1 MGNFTSGRYSL
12 GLDVVTPEEKKAL
25 SESGIFTL
33 NQIPEDQLTNL
44 SEESQARIK
53 ALKEI
58 KGEDADYSINT
69 YTPAEVPAESE
80 EEPNKKVENPDPTK
94 DTDLDVN
101 LSGQRPYQSKMFYMP
116 DQSTLPPSALKVG
129 VNIQNT
135 LQRMDPVRIGIE
147 QNLQEAAD
155 SRQFIAEQLNGMPS
169 AQRAAG
175 MASLLATTQEGINKS
190 IVDTNR
196 INAAN
201 IAATE
206 QFNTNISNEE
216 QMLNNEHMYSYDQ
229 RALTAEAK
237 TEEELRNWMDR
248 NQKVALSNF
257 SQQQRLNLYDAS
269 IPDYEINFMGLG
281 VDYDRSYDWRVQTEN
296 YRRTQPE
303 VAPKDLT
310 KAGLEKM
317 IQQYG
322 IDPESIRFK

>member
-1 MGNFTSGRYSL
+1 
-12 GLDVVTPEEKKAL
+12 
-25 SESGIFTL
+25 
-33 NQIPEDQLTNL
+33 
-44 SEESQARIK
+44 
-53 ALKEI
+53 
-58 KGEDADYSINT
+58 
-69 YTPAEVPAESE
+69 
-80 EEPNKKVENPDPTK
+80 
-94 DTDLDVN
+94 
-101 LSGQRPYQSKMFYMP
+101 MFYMP

-216 QMLNNEHMYSYDQ
+216 QMLNNQHMYSYDQ

-281 VDYDRSYDWRVQTEN
+281 VDYDPSYDWRVQTEN